1 MSLKNQLV
9 LYFILGGILTLIE
22 WAGFYFLAY
31 LCGVHY
37 ILSNLLLFVLM
48 IPLGMLVFKKAIFK
62 TTKLKP
68 RNELLLTYAINI
80 VGIVLNTLIL
90 WILVEFFTL
99 ESLIAKIIASFLV
112 AFYSFFAR
120 KKLIYSK

>member
-1 MSLKNQLV
+1 MSLKKQLV

-22 WAGFYFLAY
+22 WAGFYLLTY

-62 TTKLKP
+62 TTKLKA
-68 RNELLLTYAINI
+68 RNELLLSYVINI
-80 VGIVLNTLIL
+80 IGIVLNTLIL
-90 WILVEFFTL
+90 WILVEFFAL

-120 KKLIYSK
+120 KKLIYSR